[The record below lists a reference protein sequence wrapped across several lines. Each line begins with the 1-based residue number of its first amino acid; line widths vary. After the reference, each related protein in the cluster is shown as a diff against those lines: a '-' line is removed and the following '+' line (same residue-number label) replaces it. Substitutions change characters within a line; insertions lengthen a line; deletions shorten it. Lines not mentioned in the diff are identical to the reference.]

1 MIITKCAWCAKQLE
15 HKAPRCGNCKTR
27 YCSRECQKQPWKK
40 GDHKTLCPLIKR
52 GGGAEQYHADKKYK
66 EAVAVAVEDCATD
79 TKNQTCYICMEGAER
94 RHTANEGLVR
104 MCACRGT
111 SGFAHLSCLVRQAQ
125 ILVEEH
131 EEKNL
136 GPKQMSERWAR
147 WYSCGLCEQRYHSA
161 VWCAMGW
168 ACWKTY
174 LGRPETDQV
183 RCSAI
188 HNLSNGLQHAQKY
201 EDALEVTKALSAIHE
216 RIGAP
221 KTVYLA
227 NLGSMALILDDLRR
241 PDEAIK
247 LYEDIYAQKLS
258 LFESSDIEVII
269 TAYNLS
275 RALGHSGRY
284 REQKRL
290 MESTIPKARK
300 SLGDDHELT
309 LSCRQNYAAALLYA
323 ENMSPASQ
331 CDLREATK
339 ILEDV
344 QKRCRQVLGAK
355 HRVTLAVQGDLNYA
369 RQWHEN
375 LLKEMARMNLGV

>member
-27 YCSRECQKQPWKK
+27 YCSRECQKQHWKK

-104 MCACRGT
+104 ICACRGT

-136 GPKQMSERWAR
+136 GPEQMSERWAR

-174 LGRPETDQV
+174 LGRPEKDQV

-188 HNLSNGLQHAQKY
+188 HNLSNGLQHARKW

-290 MESTIPKARK
+290 MNSTIPKARK

-309 LSCRQNYAAALLYA
+309 LSCRQNYAASLLYA

-344 QKRCRQVLGAK
+344 QKRCRRVLGAN

>member
-27 YCSRECQKQPWKK
+27 YCSRECQKQHWKK

-52 GGGAEQYHADKKYK
+52 GGAAEQYHADKKYK

-136 GPKQMSERWAR
+136 GPEQMSERWAR

-188 HNLSNGLQHAQKY
+188 HNLSNGLQHARKW

-221 KTVYLA
+221 KGVYLA

-290 MESTIPKARK
+290 MNSTIPKARK

-309 LSCRQNYAAALLYA
+309 LSCRQNYAASLLYA

-344 QKRCRQVLGAK
+344 QKRCRRVLGAN

>member
-1 MIITKCAWCAKQLE
+1 MLRTCASCVARIPQT
-15 HKAPRCGNCKTR
+15 APRGGNCKPR
-27 YCSRECQKQPWKK
+27 YCGRDCQKRHWK
-40 GDHKTLCPLIKR
+40 GGHKQICGQIKR

-66 EAVAVAVEDCATD
+66 EAVVVAVKDCALD
-79 TKNQTCYICMEGAER
+79 TKGQTCYICMEGAVR

-111 SGFAHLSCLVRQAQ
+111 SGCAHVSCLVRQAQ
-125 ILVEEH
+125 TSVAEAEE
-131 EEKNL
+131 NNRRT
-136 GPKQMSERWAR
+136 GWDRWS
-147 WYSCGLCEQRYHSA
+147 SCGLCEQRYHSA

-183 RCSAI
+183 RSSAM
-188 HNLSNGLQHAQKY
+188 NLLSNGLQQAQKY
-201 EDALEVTKALSAIHE
+201 EDALEVIKADLSIQE
-216 RIGAP
+216 RNGGP
-221 KTVYLA
+221 RHVHLA
-227 NLGSMALILDDLRR
+227 TLGMMALVLDELRR
-241 PDEAIK
+241 PDEAIRI
-247 LYEDIYAQKLS
+247 YEDIYAQKLS
-258 LFESSDIEVII
+258 LYESSDIEVII

>member
-27 YCSRECQKQPWKK
+27 YCSRECQKQHWKK

-188 HNLSNGLQHAQKY
+188 HNLSNGLQHARKW

-247 LYEDIYAQKLS
+247 LYKDIYAQKLS

-275 RALGHSGRY
+275 RALGHSGRH

-290 MESTIPKARK
+290 MNSTIPKARK

-309 LSCRQNYAAALLYA
+309 LSCRQNYAASLLYA

-344 QKRCRQVLGAK
+344 QKRCRRVLGAN

>member
-1 MIITKCAWCAKQLE
+1 MITNKCAACAKPLE

-27 YCSRECQKQPWKK
+27 YCGRDCQKRHWK
-40 GDHKTLCPLIKR
+40 GGHKQICGQIKR

-66 EAVAVAVEDCATD
+66 EAVVVAVKDCALD
-79 TKNQTCYICMEGAER
+79 TKDQTCYICMEGAER

-183 RCSAI
+183 RSCAM
-188 HNLSNGLQHAQKY
+188 NLLWNGLQNAQKY
-201 EDALEVTKALSAIHE
+201 EDALEVVKADLSIQE
-216 RIGAP
+216 RNGVP
-221 KTVYLA
+221 RHVYLA
-227 NLGSMALILDDLRR
+227 TLGNMAQVLDELRR
-241 PDEAIK
+241 PDEAIRI
-247 LYEDIYAQKLS
+247 YEDIYAQKLS
-258 LFESSDIEVII
+258 LYESSDIEVII
-269 TAYNLS
+269 TANNFGI
-275 RALGHSGRY
+275 ALRHAGRGD
-284 REQKRL
+284 EQKRL
-290 MESTIPKARK
+290 MDSTIPNARK

-309 LSCRQNYAAALLYA
+309 LSCRQNYAAAVLYA
-323 ENMSPASQ
+323 EGNVSRSDFLQ
-331 CDLREATK
+331 ATK

-344 QKRCRQVLGAK
+344 QKRCRRVLGPK
-355 HRVTLAVQGDLNYA
+355 HRVTLAVQKDLNYA
-369 RQWHEN
+369 RQWQEN
-375 LLKEMARMNLGV
+375 YLKEMARMNLGV

>member
-27 YCSRECQKQPWKK
+27 YCSRECQKQHWKK

-136 GPKQMSERWAR
+136 GPEQMSERWAR

-188 HNLSNGLQHAQKY
+188 HNLSNGLQHARKW

-290 MESTIPKARK
+290 MNSTIPKARK

-309 LSCRQNYAAALLYA
+309 LSCRQNYAASLLYA

-344 QKRCRQVLGAK
+344 QKRCRRVLGAN

-375 LLKEMARMNLGV
+375 LLEEMARMNLGV

>member
-27 YCSRECQKQPWKK
+27 YCSRECQKQHWKK
-40 GDHKTLCPLIKR
+40 GDHKTLCPRIKR

-104 MCACRGT
+104 ICACRGT

-136 GPKQMSERWAR
+136 GPEQMSERWAR

-290 MESTIPKARK
+290 MNSTIPKARK

-309 LSCRQNYAAALLYA
+309 LSCRQNYAASLLYA

-344 QKRCRQVLGAK
+344 QKRCRRVLGAN

>member
-1 MIITKCAWCAKQLE
+1 MPYT
-15 HKAPRCGNCKTR
+15 T
-27 YCSRECQKQPWKK
+27 
-40 GDHKTLCPLIKR
+40 
-52 GGGAEQYHADKKYK
+52 
-66 EAVAVAVEDCATD
+66 
-79 TKNQTCYICMEGAER
+79 
-94 RHTANEGLVR
+94 
-104 MCACRGT
+104 
-111 SGFAHLSCLVRQAQ
+111 
-125 ILVEEH
+125 
-131 EEKNL
+131 
-136 GPKQMSERWAR
+136 
-147 WYSCGLCEQRYHSA
+147 
-161 VWCAMGW
+161 
-168 ACWKTY
+168 
-174 LGRPETDQV
+174 
-183 RCSAI
+183 
-188 HNLSNGLQHAQKY
+188 SNGLQHARKW

-290 MESTIPKARK
+290 MNSTIPKARK

-309 LSCRQNYAAALLYA
+309 LSCRQNYAASLLYA

-344 QKRCRQVLGAK
+344 QKRCRRVLGAN
-355 HRVTLAVQGDLNYA
+355 HRVTLAVQGDLN
-369 RQWHEN
+369 
-375 LLKEMARMNLGV
+375 